1 MSDLSSKEKI
11 ILEKFLCMGSGY
23 VLDFS
28 NRTFEEFVRDNTGYE
43 IYDEKYS
50 IEGDSKGKRLRSF
63 WKIESN
69 YVVGILINAFID
81 YRRTNCLLN
90 FDKIDQKEEMLITE
104 CIKVSERLLKDL
116 PVKDI
121 TVLASINPKDE
132 FKILTENIIDLIS
145 KNQPEVG
152 LDRLHTYL
160 MKYFRE
166 ICQKYSIQIEKE
178 TTLNSLMGLY
188 IKELERRAL
197 IESEMAK
204 RILKSSISVLEAFNS
219 VRNDK
224 SFAHDNKILNYEES
238 ILIFNNIVNMV
249 KYINTIE
256 KKVVIK
262 QKTAETYI
270 DISF

>member
-28 NRTFEEFVRDNTGYE
+28 NRTFAEFLSDNTGLE
-43 IYDEKYS
+43 IYDDKYS
-50 IEGDSKGKRLRSF
+50 GEGDSKGKRLRSF
-63 WKIESN
+63 WQIESN
-69 YVVGILINAFID
+69 YIVGVLINAFID
-81 YRRTNCLLN
+81 YRRTNRLLN
-90 FDKIDQKEEMLITE
+90 FEIIDQKEELLITE
-104 CIKVSERLLKDL
+104 CVKISERLLKDL

-121 TVLASINPKDE
+121 TVLASINQKDE
-132 FKILTENIIDLIS
+132 FKVLTENIIDLIT

-166 ICQKYSIQIEKE
+166 ICEKYSIQIEKE
-178 TTLNSLMGLY
+178 TTLNSLIGLY
-188 IKELERRAL
+188 IKELEKRSM

-224 SFAHDNKILNYEES
+224 SFAHDNKVLNYEES

-249 KYINTIE
+249 KFINIIE
-256 KKVVIK
+256 KKVFVK
-262 QKTAETYI
+262 QKEADVYS
-270 DISF
+270 DIPF

>member
-1 MSDLSSKEKI
+1 MSDLSSKEKV

-28 NRTFEEFVRDNTGYE
+28 NRTFEEFIRDNTGLE

-50 IEGDSKGKRLRSF
+50 NEGDSKGKRLRSF

-69 YVVGILINAFID
+69 YIVGVLINAFID
-81 YRRTNCLLN
+81 YRRTNTLLN
-90 FDKIDQKEEMLITE
+90 FETIDQQEELLITE
-104 CIKVSERLLKDL
+104 CIKVSDRLLKDL

-121 TVLASINPKDE
+121 TVLASINPKEE
-132 FKILTENIIDLIS
+132 FKVLTENIIDLIT

-166 ICQKYSIQIEKE
+166 ICEKHSIQIEKE
-178 TTLNSLMGLY
+178 TTLNSLIGLY
-188 IKELERRAL
+188 IKELERKTL

-204 RILKSSISVLEAFNS
+204 RILKSSISVLEAFNG

-224 SFAHDNKILNYEES
+224 SFAHDNKVLNYEES

-256 KKVVIK
+256 KKVVIN
-262 QKTAETYI
+262 QKAVGVDI
-270 DISF
+270 DIPF